1 MRAIGKAHLY
11 MCQHRA
17 CLCPESKAEVH
28 DILMIW
34 LKVSR
39 QDKHVGWDYC
49 RHLWRI
55 QPATVVDLTSDAAKS
70 HQELNSFFN
79 IHLFILLCQVLGF
92 PGVASGKEHTYQP
105 RRHEIHVGSLGQE
118 KPEGERHG
126 NTLQYSCLE
135 CPMDRGACWAT
146 VYMVAQIWTRLK
158 RLSTHARMH

>member
-1 MRAIGKAHLY
+1 MRAIGKAHLH

-55 QPATVVDLTSDAAKS
+55 QSATVVDLTSVVAKS
-70 HQELNSFFN
+70 HQELNSFFFFL
-79 IHLFILLCQVLGF
+79 IFIYLFCCVRSWASQVLPVVKNTF
-92 PGVASGKEHTYQP
+92 TNPGDMRCRLDPWVRKNEREKGMA
-105 RRHEIHVGSLGQE
+105 IHSSILAQRIPWTEETGGLWSIGSQTVGY
-118 KPEGERHG
+118 
-126 NTLQYSCLE
+126 N
-135 CPMDRGACWAT
+135 
-146 VYMVAQIWTRLK
+146 
-158 RLSTHARMH
+158 